1 MPETKDHTKEQGNA
15 LQEIINQRY
24 EEVKTI
30 RSLGVDPYP
39 AHCEKKQSCLEAKNS
54 PEGAEVTTAGRIMQ
68 LRSMGKAAFAHLRDF
83 TGRVQLYVAKDN
95 LGDEAY
101 QFFKKYIPLPA
112 ICL

>member
-39 AHCEKKQSCLEAKNS
+39 AHCEKSS
-54 PEGAEVTTAGRIMQ
+54 PAW
-68 LRSMGKAAFAHLRDF
+68 KP
-83 TGRVQLYVAKDN
+83 K
-95 LGDEAY
+95 
-101 QFFKKYIPLPA
+101 IPPKEPK
-112 ICL
+112 